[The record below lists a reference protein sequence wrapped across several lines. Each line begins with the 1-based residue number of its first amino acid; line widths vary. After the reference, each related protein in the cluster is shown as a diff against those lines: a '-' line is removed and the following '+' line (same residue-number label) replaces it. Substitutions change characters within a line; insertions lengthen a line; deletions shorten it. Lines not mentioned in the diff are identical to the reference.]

1 VQAARASDFSR
12 GVGRFESGGEAS
24 VAYPVGYSP
33 TILVADDEVEIRD
46 LIEAGLRCRGYKI
59 DGAADGE
66 EALTYLRAGKPLA
79 AVLLDIL
86 MPRKNGIDTLREIRA
101 CNTELPVIMLSGASS
116 TKNVVEAMRI
126 GATDFIPK
134 PVIVEDLR
142 RAIKAALDAKS
153 LPPGD
158 ASQRATGAASAEQ
171 FISNSPRLQQLKTT
185 LSQVGQ
191 ADVPVLI
198 LGETG
203 VGKEVFAKQIHAS
216 SKRNQ
221 KIFLKLNCAALPSE
235 LVESE
240 LFGYERGA
248 FTGAFQR
255 KPGMFELADGGT
267 LMLDE
272 IGDMDLKLQSKLLQV
287 LQDQE
292 FHRVGGRE
300 TVRVNVRVLAAT
312 HRDLESE
319 VDQGRFRADLFY
331 RLNVISIRLP
341 ALRERTEDIA
351 ALSEFLLNRH
361 ASSDLPAS
369 LLTASLKQTILE
381 YHWPGNV
388 RELENVMRRLAV
400 LRNPLQIEGELRS
413 NVTRARL
420 RQEVE
425 STRASGA
432 SSMAA
437 AMPVLEQ
444 VTRAKE
450 EAETHAIM
458 SALNTVRWNRK
469 RAASLLNID
478 YKALLYKMKKLGI
491 EDTPHND

>member
-1 VQAARASDFSR
+1 MVSSL
-12 GVGRFESGGEAS
+12 
-24 VAYPVGYSP
+24 GYGS
-33 TILVADDEVEIRD
+33 TILVTEDEAELRD
-46 LIEAGLRCRGYKI
+46 FIQTGLRCRGYKV
-59 DGAADGE
+59 DGASDGE
-66 EALTYLRAGKPLA
+66 EALTYIHSGKPVG

-86 MPRKNGIDTLREIRA
+86 MPRKNGLDTLREIRA
-101 CNTELPVIMLSGASS
+101 YDPDLPVIMLSGASS

-126 GATDFIPK
+126 GATDFIAK

-142 RAIKAALDAKS
+142 RAVKAALDARAQRPS
-153 LPPGD
+153 D
-158 ASQRATGAASAEQ
+158 ATERPTGLVAEQ
-171 FISNSPRLQQLKTT
+171 FISSSPRLRQLKVT
-185 LSQVGQ
+185 LAQVGQ
-191 ADVPVLI
+191 ADIPVLI

-216 SKRNQ
+216 SKRAR
-221 KIFLKLNCAALPSE
+221 KTFLKLNCAALPSE

-300 TVRVNVRVLAAT
+300 TVRVDVRVLAAT

-319 VDQGRFRADLFY
+319 VEHGRFRADLFY
-331 RLNVISIRLP
+331 RLNIISVRLP
-341 ALRERTEDIA
+341 PLRERTEDVV

-361 ASSDLPAS
+361 TAPDRPATAF
-369 LLTASLKQTILE
+369 LTPSLKQTMLE

-400 LRNPLQIEGELRS
+400 LRDPHQIEGELRATI
-413 NVTRARL
+413 TRATL
-420 RQEVE
+420 RRDMEA
-425 STRASGA
+425 ASA
-432 SSMAA
+432 SAA
-437 AMPVLEQ
+437 SQSQTAMPVLEQ

-450 EAETHAIM
+450 QAETQAII
-458 SALNTVRWNRK
+458 SALTSTHWNRK
-469 RAASLLNID
+469 RAAALLNID

-491 EDTPHND
+491 DDTPPE